1 MTLREPPQDLEVLA
15 SIDGASGRERSDDGS
30 RTHVTVFA
38 TGSPRQDG
46 RSLFEVVR
54 QLSMERRWAL
64 DGLYVE
70 HGRLDEVFR
79 TLTQGA
85 ARREVAA

>member
-1 MTLREPPQDLEVLA
+1 
-15 SIDGASGRERSDDGS
+15 
-30 RTHVTVFA
+30 
-38 TGSPRQDG
+38 
-46 RSLFEVVR
+46 
-54 QLSMERRWAL
+54 MERRWAL